1 MTGNNRAARIAPA
14 NVDAALVDSTDQML
28 GLLSCDGTL
37 LRANRSLVAFFDIPA
52 DEIVGKPLWLAP
64 GWERWGIG
72 TLNIKRA
79 VREAAAGKA
88 SHLVGVLSGQSRIG
102 HSVELDLERVA
113 EHFGLQPSI
122 ALMGRFDA
130 IGKQLSSARALRL
143 SQLYG
148 AISDTNKAV
157 MRSSKP
163 EEVYR
168 AVCDACIRHCGFK
181 LAWIGLHDP
190 LSGYIIPVEAAGPA
204 ASYVD
209 GIRTGASPG
218 SMERYAPADPAGR
231 DLVASIVPDIAADPD
246 LAAWHAAAA
255 AHGLACLVSLPLQRN
270 GALFGTLNVYGGK
283 THRFDDEAVALLE
296 EMADNVSF
304 ALDHFDREALRCHTE
319 AALRASEARL
329 QEAQAV
335 GRIGDW
341 ELERE
346 TGAMTWSPELFHL
359 FERPLEMGAPDLDEA
374 LAYYEPDTREQTR
387 ARFRHAMKT
396 GERCELEQTIILPSG
411 AVRHHTTQIVP
422 LKDADRWVYKLF
434 GTVQD
439 ITERMLTEQQL
450 RRKTLEIEDL
460 YQNAPCGYQSIDADG
475 VIIRINDTAL
485 SWLGYAREEVVGRM
499 RVTDILSPDS
509 QPVFLDQF
517 LRLKQT
523 GLLQSLELELI
534 RSDGSRLPVQVDST
548 AILDTAGHFVATRTM
563 LSDNSARKQLE
574 IERAAHEA
582 RLAEL
587 SRHMVDVQENERRK
601 LAGELHDRASPNLA
615 ALQLTL
621 SNLACALPASVLA
634 ELEPMLGD
642 AQALLLDTATGIREI
657 CTNLRPAT
665 LDYAG
670 LIPAL
675 QDYAQQFAR
684 RTGIAVRLDLAPLKT
699 QLLPNVQSLLFRIA
713 QEALTNC
720 AKHADAGTIHLQLA
734 ETDDA
739 LIMKISDDGVGF
751 DSCLLGESGSRPGLG
766 LITMKERAEF
776 AGGRFTITSNPESG
790 TEITVTFDLHAL
802 NTLWKTRQ
810 HPSRRASDRLLQAGP
825 GLL

>member
-1 MTGNNRAARIAPA
+1 M
-14 NVDAALVDSTDQML
+14 DAALVDTTDQML
-28 GLLSCDGTL
+28 GLLDCDGTV
-37 LRANRSLVAFFDIPA
+37 LRANRSLVAFFDVAA
-52 DEIVGKPLWLAP
+52 DEIVGKPLWSAP
-64 GWERWGIG
+64 GWEKWGVG
-72 TLNIKRA
+72 ALNIKRA

-88 SHLVGVLSGQSRIG
+88 SHVLGILAGESSGG
-102 HSVELDLERVA
+102 HSAEFDLQRVA
-113 EHFGLQPSI
+113 EDFGLAPSV

-130 IGKQLSSARALRL
+130 IEKQLSSARALRL

-148 AISDTNKAV
+148 AISETNKAV

-168 AVCDACIRHCGFK
+168 AVCDACVRHCGFK

-190 LSGYIIPVEAAGPA
+190 LSGYIIPVEAAGAA

-209 GIRTGASPG
+209 DLRTEAGPASI
-218 SMERYAPADPAGR
+218 ERHDRIETAR
-231 DLVASIVPDIAADPD
+231 DGLVPSIVPDIAADPD

-270 GALFGTLNVYGGK
+270 GALFGRLNVYGG
-283 THRFDDEAVALLE
+283 TAHRFDDEAVALLE

-341 ELERE
+341 ELDRE

-359 FERPLEMGAPDLDEA
+359 FERPLEMGAPDCEGA

-387 ARFRHAMKT
+387 ARFRHAMDT
-396 GERCELEQTIILPSG
+396 GERCELEQTITLPSG
-411 AVRHHTTQIVP
+411 AVHHHATQIVP
-422 LKDADRWVYKLF
+422 LKDAEGRVYKLF

-439 ITERMLTEQQL
+439 ITERKLAEQQL

-460 YQNAPCGYQSIDADG
+460 YQNAPCGYQSVDADG
-475 VIIRINDTAL
+475 LIIRINDTAL
-485 SWLGYAREEVVGRM
+485 NWLGYEREEVVGRM
-499 RVTDILSPDS
+499 KMVDLLNPES
-509 QPVFLDQF
+509 QPLFLDQF
-517 LRLKQT
+517 LSLKQT
-523 GLLQSLELELI
+523 GLFQSLELELI
-534 RSDGSRLPVQVDST
+534 RSNGSKLPVQVDST
-548 AILDTAGHFVATRTM
+548 AILDADGHFVATRTM

-621 SNLACALPASVLA
+621 SNLACALPASVLS

-642 AQALLLDTATGIREI
+642 AQALLLDTAAGIREI

-684 RTGIAVRLDLAPLKT
+684 RTGIAVRLELASLKT

-734 ETDDA
+734 ETADA
-739 LIMKISDDGVGF
+739 LILKISDDGVGF
-751 DSCLLGESGSRPGLG
+751 DSCLLGESGSKPGLG

-810 HPSRRASDRLLQAGP
+810 HPSRRASDRLFQAQP
-825 GLL
+825 GTL